1 MGELTGGGQPHSSE
15 ILFLISHRFMEIKL
29 KQHSNWD
36 YDLWGDEEIVTI
48 FGNIDSYKFQFDQR
62 NVIEHCYSFAFYR
75 F

>member
-15 ILFLISHRFMEIKL
+15 ILFLISHRFMEIK
-29 KQHSNWD
+29 QHSSCD
-36 YDLWGDEEIVTI
+36 YDLLGDEGIVTM
-48 FGNIDSYKFQFDQR
+48 FGNIDSYKFQYDQR